1 MIDWNFW
8 NIIRL
13 FVLSFKNGD
22 NVLAEDSFDKYP
34 MPFVEIKDFN
44 SLIDN
49 KWFLDQPVKNKQE
62 GYEKLIEMSGN
73 DDCKTGNLLDY
84 LYHQNYYKLI
94 GIDLSRQINMTIPQ
108 QVNFIGKLSED
119 NDTSMF
125 FVAEKQQETML
136 NFLLDYRII

>member
-22 NVLAEDSFDKYP
+22 NVLAEDSFDEYH

-73 DDCKTGNLLDY
+73 DDYKTGNLLDY

-108 QVNFIGKLSED
+108 QVNFIGKLGQD